1 VIAPSI
7 PRVKRAS
14 LAGQVY
20 GRLRRLITYHELE
33 PGQKLGLVEVADKL
47 DVSLTPLREA
57 LSKLERE
64 GFVVHQPNRGY
75 FVAEIT
81 ADEARELF
89 EAREAIETYAVTVG
103 IPGASEAD
111 LEALGQAIDSY
122 GRAVDKPERDRFLED
137 KRLHLRLVALAG
149 NQLLV
154 RMLEQVFDRIIM
166 KLRISELPRERG
178 PAAHKE
184 HQAIWA
190 AVRKRDPEKA
200 TRLLRVHLA
209 ASKGYILAFLTRPGG
224 LRPRERA

>member
-1 VIAPSI
+1 L
-7 PRVKRAS
+7 S

-20 GRLRRLITYHELE
+20 GRLRRLITHHELE
-33 PGQKLGLVEVADKL
+33 PGQKLGLVEVAEKL
-47 DVSLTPLREA
+47 EVSLTPLREA
-57 LSKLERE
+57 LFKLERE

-103 IPGASEAD
+103 IPRASEAD
-111 LEALGQAIDSY
+111 LRALSQATENY

-137 KRLHLRLVALAG
+137 KRLHLSLVALAG
-149 NQLLV
+149 NQLLL
-154 RMLEQVFDRIIM
+154 RMLEQIFDRIIM

-184 HQAIWA
+184 HQAILA
-190 AVRKRDPEKA
+190 AVTRRDPEKT
-200 TRLLRVHLA
+200 TRLLRAHLA
-209 ASKGYILAFLTRPGG
+209 TSKGYILAFLTRPGG
-224 LRPRERA
+224 GRPREQA